1 MKIKTLKV
9 KNFKNI
15 EESSIEFKSNLAGI
29 YGPNGTGKTAIVEAI
44 EIISLYFNLNKP
56 KEITEK
62 LQKKISKLIMIG
74 KEYLEI
80 EINFES
86 EEYIYCIKVKFSKDV
101 EENIFAE
108 SESIEWKEK
117 QSRKKFSNLIQ
128 INNELEN
135 IIPKIF
141 LIDGKSED
149 TSFFEYYILN
159 KKGIHLRTVIN
170 EFNNFNSYIA
180 LIYKY
185 VNDIDRS
192 TLNDRFNTF
201 IAHWEKINSTLKM
214 LIVVTLEEQALY
226 NLDFLLPIKV
236 HNENIHGTFTLKYG
250 SSNIYKETIVN
261 SLEEIIQQINTIFS
275 VIIQNS
281 KIIMKKKLIKQV
293 DDISEFAVEIYV
305 VRDGQE
311 IPIEN
316 ESTGIIKIISLLSA
330 LIYYI
335 QDEKAIIII
344 DELDIHIFEYLLA
357 IMLEKMSKY
366 AKGQLIFT
374 AHNLLPMEKLNR
386 NSIIISSKK
395 DKEVIYTY
403 LNGTSS
409 TTNLRNKYLRSQ
421 SLWSEENIQPLLIN
435 EPALDLFLKRL
446 VR

>member
-149 TSFFEYYILN
+149 TSFFENEILN

-316 ESTGIIKIISLLSA
+316 ESTGIIKIISLLST

>member
-1 MKIKTLKV
+1 M
-9 KNFKNI
+9 
-15 EESSIEFKSNLAGI
+15 
-29 YGPNGTGKTAIVEAI
+29 
-44 EIISLYFNLNKP
+44 
-56 KEITEK
+56 
-62 LQKKISKLIMIG
+62 
-74 KEYLEI
+74 
-80 EINFES
+80 
-86 EEYIYCIKVKFSKDV
+86 
-101 EENIFAE
+101 
-108 SESIEWKEK
+108 
-117 QSRKKFSNLIQ
+117 
-128 INNELEN
+128 
-135 IIPKIF
+135 
-141 LIDGKSED
+141 IDGKSED
-149 TSFFEYYILN
+149 TSFFENEILN

>member
-149 TSFFEYYILN
+149 TSFFENEILN

-261 SLEEIIQQINTIFS
+261 SLEEIIQQINTI
-275 VIIQNS
+275 
-281 KIIMKKKLIKQV
+281 
-293 DDISEFAVEIYV
+293 
-305 VRDGQE
+305 
-311 IPIEN
+311 
-316 ESTGIIKIISLLSA
+316 
-330 LIYYI
+330 
-335 QDEKAIIII
+335 
-344 DELDIHIFEYLLA
+344 
-357 IMLEKMSKY
+357 
-366 AKGQLIFT
+366 
-374 AHNLLPMEKLNR
+374 
-386 NSIIISSKK
+386 
-395 DKEVIYTY
+395 
-403 LNGTSS
+403 
-409 TTNLRNKYLRSQ
+409 
-421 SLWSEENIQPLLIN
+421 
-435 EPALDLFLKRL
+435 L
-446 VR
+446 VL

>member
-1 MKIKTLKV
+1 
-9 KNFKNI
+9 
-15 EESSIEFKSNLAGI
+15 
-29 YGPNGTGKTAIVEAI
+29 
-44 EIISLYFNLNKP
+44 
-56 KEITEK
+56 
-62 LQKKISKLIMIG
+62 
-74 KEYLEI
+74 
-80 EINFES
+80 
-86 EEYIYCIKVKFSKDV
+86 
-101 EENIFAE
+101 
-108 SESIEWKEK
+108 
-117 QSRKKFSNLIQ
+117 
-128 INNELEN
+128 
-135 IIPKIF
+135 
-141 LIDGKSED
+141 
-149 TSFFEYYILN
+149 
-159 KKGIHLRTVIN
+159 
-170 EFNNFNSYIA
+170 
-180 LIYKY
+180 
-185 VNDIDRS
+185 
-192 TLNDRFNTF
+192 
-201 IAHWEKINSTLKM
+201 
-214 LIVVTLEEQALY
+214 
-226 NLDFLLPIKV
+226 
-236 HNENIHGTFTLKYG
+236 
-250 SSNIYKETIVN
+250 
-261 SLEEIIQQINTIFS
+261 
-275 VIIQNS
+275 
-281 KIIMKKKLIKQV
+281 MKKKLIKQV

-316 ESTGIIKIISLLSA
+316 ESTGIIKIISLLST

>member
-1 MKIKTLKV
+1 MKT
-9 KNFKNI
+9 
-15 EESSIEFKSNLAGI
+15 
-29 YGPNGTGKTAIVEAI
+29 
-44 EIISLYFNLNKP
+44 
-56 KEITEK
+56 
-62 LQKKISKLIMIG
+62 
-74 KEYLEI
+74 
-80 EINFES
+80 
-86 EEYIYCIKVKFSKDV
+86 
-101 EENIFAE
+101 
-108 SESIEWKEK
+108 
-117 QSRKKFSNLIQ
+117 
-128 INNELEN
+128 

-149 TSFFEYYILN
+149 TSFFENEILN